1 MKKIL
6 ACLGILILLQNVGYC
21 AQQNMSFVYIN
32 GSNNNDEKMKN
43 WYEEG
48 VHKFHPLLK
57 KRFEK
62 NRDTKIFY
70 NTKNGLVKIN
80 EDPIIFFWGNKSKD
94 DLEWVKKHLDFSQA
108 IGAMAAYKVRSMLT
122 AYLHDAIWV
131 QKDHNMIPI
140 LDELNQVVQ
149 QEYAK
154 GNRVTLFGY
163 SAGTF
168 VTYQYMFRKLPYL
181 NLQELF
187 EIVKVDEETK
197 NFIKAN
203 PQNDT
208 CISALQDAQIG
219 VVTDSGRLIIDPSQN
234 FKTNY
239 LKLDESTN
247 RVCAPQYAI
256 SSVVNFA
263 SPLVLFYSDLTDPNY
278 EMSYYNALMVK
289 YILEKGISFLT
300 VNYKEDPLGFP
311 TFRNLTNEELEKVI
325 NITIENPT
333 GMVFDNSKIWG
344 KRSVIFAHTSYWNN
358 NFANSV
364 VKSYVKGMKFNYN
377 EKYQE
382 KMLKK
387 RSKDFNIWE

>member
-6 ACLGILILLQNVGYC
+6 AFLGIFILLQNIGYC
-21 AQQNMSFVYIN
+21 EPQNISFIYIN
-32 GSNNNDEKMKN
+32 GSNNNDEKMKT
-43 WYEEG
+43 WYENG

-62 NRDTKIFY
+62 NRTTKPFY
-70 NTKNGLVKIN
+70 NTKDGIVHIN
-80 EDPIIFFWGNKSKD
+80 EEPVIFFWGSESKA
-94 DLEWVKKHLDFSQA
+94 DLDWVKRHLDLSQA
-108 IGAMAAYKVRSMLT
+108 VGAMAAYKVRSMLT

-131 QKDHNMIPI
+131 QKTHNMLPI
-140 LDELNQVVQ
+140 LDNLNKVVKE
-149 QEYAK
+149 EYQK
-154 GNRVTLFGY
+154 GNKVTLFGY

-168 VTYQYMFRKLPYL
+168 VNYQYMFRKLPYL
-181 NLQELF
+181 NLEDLF
-187 EIVKVDEETK
+187 SIVKISDDAKEFV
-197 NFIKAN
+197 KAN
-203 PQNDT
+203 PQNNT
-208 CISALQDAQIG
+208 CISALEKAKIG
-219 VVTDSGRLIIDPSQN
+219 VVTDSGHLILDPSQN

-239 LKLDESTN
+239 LKLNDATDE
-247 RVCAPQYAI
+247 VCAPPNAI

-278 EMSYYNALMVK
+278 DMSYYNAFMVK
-289 YILEKGISFLT
+289 YILENGISFMT

-325 NITIENPT
+325 NIKIENPT
-333 GMVFDNSKIWG
+333 GMVFDNSNVWG
-344 KRSVIFAHTSYWNN
+344 KRSVVLAHTSYWNN

-364 VKSYVKGMKFNYN
+364 VKSYIKGMKFNYN

-387 RSKDFNIWE
+387 RSKNFNLWE